1 MQIEFALARSIA
13 EAAIT
18 EPYRQ
23 VRVLTTRDFT
33 KFLKDR
39 GISLHWETIH
49 YLWQLGIL
57 HPVAVLEPALAQEL
71 GKGRFYSLDLQF
83 EVGSFIDLGQDV
95 SENLNWALPIGRL
108 PGNLADSLLW
118 HPFQLWIF
126 HQLARR
132 LEVPIAIEASLSSS
146 ESYTKLTHKLVSQ
159 VPKMVIELA
168 NGDQHIT
175 FLKILSL
182 LLQVEPIVHISI
194 DNSVSTYPHLGES
207 LDGYMAWREHFDGQ
221 AVLPSLGFT
230 VEDVEHWH
238 HSLATTAHI
247 TDPLNKF
254 RILLRHANR
263 RKLKSLEGTALL
275 AVDLYDA
282 AEVLRRYLEQFYGR
296 DLLEED
302 DVIYGPQGPD
312 VKKRFYGSAKTADF
326 KRSVFRR
333 IVREFDLDPQA
344 RTTWFVE
351 GDTEEA
357 YIRHVAE
364 LLYIDLDRAG
374 VEIMNINGLGG
385 LASDRLVELLERL
398 TREEVFTFVSID
410 ADNREEHL
418 RCLRIYA
425 KKELLPI
432 GFKVWQPDFETSN
445 FSFEELAKVAN
456 IIVADDGYTANITAN
471 EIQQEVD
478 RSGQSARKVIEKL
491 WAKQLFRHR
500 MGTDWGKALA
510 NWASN
515 NPCPADYADSEGNRP
530 TNALLFRLL
539 RGQLS
544 NYWETLKHF
553 TVDSDGNPIARKY

>member
-1 MQIEFALARSIA
+1 MQIGFELARSIA
-13 EAAIT
+13 KAAIT

-23 VRVLTTRDFT
+23 VRVLTTRDFA

-49 YLWQLGIL
+49 LLWKLGVIHPIAIL
-57 HPVAVLEPALAQEL
+57 KPAITQDLDRR
-71 GKGRFYSLDLQF
+71 RFRRLDLQF
-83 EVGSFIDLGQDV
+83 EVESFVDLGKEV
-95 SENLNWALPIGRL
+95 SENLEWSLPIGRL

-118 HPFQLWIF
+118 HPFQLWF
-126 HQLARR
+126 FQQLARW
-132 LEVPIAIEASLSSS
+132 LEVNIALEASLSP
-146 ESYTKLTHKLVSQ
+146 ESYLKLTKKLVPD
-159 VPKMVIELA
+159 VPKRVTELA
-168 NGDQHIT
+168 NGEQHIA
-175 FLKILSL
+175 FLRVLSL
-182 LLQVEPIVHISI
+182 LLQTEPVVHISI
-194 DNSVSTYPHLGES
+194 DNSVSTQPHLGES
-207 LDGYMAWREHFDGQ
+207 LDGYMVWREHFDGQ
-221 AVLPSLGFT
+221 AVLPRLGLT

-238 HSLATTAHI
+238 HSLAAAAHI
-247 TDPLNKF
+247 SDPINKF
-254 RILLRHANR
+254 RILLRHASR

-282 AEVLRRYLEQFYGR
+282 AEVLRRYLEQFYER

-326 KRSVFRR
+326 RRSVFRR

-374 VEIMNINGLGG
+374 VEIMNLNGLGG
-385 LASDRLVELLERL
+385 LASDRLVELLERF
-398 TREEVFTFVSID
+398 TREEVFPFVSID

-418 RCLRIYA
+418 RCLRNYA

-445 FSFEELAKVAN
+445 FSFEELAEVAN
-456 IIVADDGYTANITAN
+456 KIAAEDGYTTNITAE
-471 EIQQEVD
+471 EIQKGVD
-478 RSGQSARKVIEKL
+478 RSGQSARKAIENL

-500 MGTDWGKALA
+500 MGADWGKALA
-510 NWASN
+510 DWAAN
-515 NPCPADYADSEGNRP
+515 NPCPTDYADSEGNRP
-530 TNALLFRLL
+530 INALLLRLL

-544 NYWETLKHF
+544 NYWETVKHF
-553 TVDSDGNPIARKY
+553 MVDRDGNLVERK